1 MGTYLSYTTFFEGS
15 WWPQR
20 WRFELSHSRKV
31 CRKPWSS
38 TTRHD
43 DLSQQKSPKI
53 GVSKQT
59 ASISN
64 IANQLQEFTTISG
77 IFFADQHLRQELQPV
92 RATLHDDRQAA
103 HRGTSFV
110 DGYRVCRQMWIPIYR
125 YSHLQIP
132 IYIYIFIDSHL
143 YIFMEPSRN

>member
-132 IYIYIFIDSHL
+132 IYIYIDSHL